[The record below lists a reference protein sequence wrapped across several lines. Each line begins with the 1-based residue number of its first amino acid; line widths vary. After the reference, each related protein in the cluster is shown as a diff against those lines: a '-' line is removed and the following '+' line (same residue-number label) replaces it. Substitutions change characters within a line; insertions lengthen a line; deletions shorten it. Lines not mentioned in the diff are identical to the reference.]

1 MFFFKQISTLKVSSH
16 GLHPFYS
23 QSRTAGLEGG
33 GIGTSRSFEVLQHQ
47 SSHGSPAGKQL
58 EGQKYHQRLIGPWKE
73 GVQYI
78 PGTYKWEITLLLTH
92 GILKRSWWDFCSSNP
107 PMGGILKR
115 SWWYI
120 CSSNPPM
127 GEGSQS
133 HLKEFPQKHAMSF
146 LEQHH
151 H

>member
-78 PGTYKWEITLLLTH
+78 PGTYKWEITLFTYTWN
-92 GILKRSWWDFCSSNP
+92 LKKELVRYLFIQSAY
-107 PMGGILKR
+107 GGNL
-115 SWWYI
+115 
-120 CSSNPPM
+120 
-127 GEGSQS
+127 E
-133 HLKEFPQKHAMSF
+133 KELVIYLFI
-146 LEQHH
+146 
-151 H
+151 